1 MARRCEFLAGCGHI
15 IIYAHIMGSTVAS
28 AAKWV
33 GDWVVP
39 TQQFSVYKNDEYELG
54 RNVRSFSIEKQAQG
68 HDTSSHVSNHNPFI
82 LFSQNADIYDV
93 S

>member
-1 MARRCEFLAGCGHI
+1 
-15 IIYAHIMGSTVAS
+15 MGSTVA
-28 AAKWV
+28 AKWV
-33 GDWVVP
+33 GGWVVP
-39 TQQFSVYKNDEYELG
+39 TQQFSVQDDEYEWG

-82 LFSQNADIYDV
+82 LFSQNADTYDV